1 MVKTK
6 IIKRRIEIK
15 VAKKKHNLIRCKC
28 VKCGEKKWSQYN
40 KKSNKKVALF
50 IINLMVWTVAID
62 GITNWYESRGVWVF
76 ENAAAQVENQAQDQ
90 SHERSEEAPME
101 DGTSRGTNTVSV
113 VSETEADTHAFH
125 AITPETIETKIA
137 STFAGVETVALAVAK
152 GESGLDPNAKG
163 WNCRYWSESLKRM
176 ESKSCKPEDRHK
188 AWSVDCGL
196 FQINHIGKECPA
208 HLFNPTENIEIAKGM
223 WEKRGFSPWVAYW
236 NGQYKNHL

>member
-62 GITNWYESRGVWVF
+62 GITNWYESRGVWNF
-76 ENAAAQVENQAQDQ
+76 ENAVAQVENQAQDQ
-90 SHERSEEAPME
+90 SRERSEEAPME

-113 VSETEADTHAFH
+113 ADVVGGTQVSSVSGSV
-125 AITPETIETKIA
+125 IGTIKPIAEKYNLDWKIL
-137 STFAGVETVALAVAK
+137 VALCLKESQCRADRVGDSGWSFGYYQIHQKYHPNTIKCAK
-152 GESGLDPNAKG
+152 DLECATEWTAK
-163 WNCRYWSESLKRM
+163 RLKRHESLGTWEMVR
-176 ESKSCKPEDRHK
+176 SHNGLVANNANSYYVEDVK
-188 AWSVDCGL
+188 A
-196 FQINHIGKECPA
+196 I
-208 HLFNPTENIEIAKGM
+208 IEK
-223 WEKRGFSPWVAYW
+223 
-236 NGQYKNHL
+236 L

>member
-62 GITNWYESRGVWVF
+62 GISNWYESRGVWNF
-76 ENAAAQVENQAQDQ
+76 ENAAAQVGNQAQDQ

-113 VSETEADTHAFH
+113 ADVVGGTQVSSVSGSVIEAKILEAFN
-125 AITPETIETKIA
+125 
-137 STFAGVETVALAVAK
+137 GDRVALAVAK

-163 WNCRYWSESLKRM
+163 YNCKYGTRST
-176 ESKSCKPEDRHK
+176 SCKPEDRHK
-188 AWSVDCGL
+188 AWSVDCGIY
-196 FQINHIGKECPA
+196 QINTIAKDCPE
-208 HLFNPTENIEIAKGM
+208 HLLDPETNIEIAKKM
-223 WEKRGFSPWVAYW
+223 QEKRGWNPWVAFW
-236 NGQYKNHL
+236 NGQYKNHMN